1 MVLKSN
7 HCCQKKWPMKNLV
20 WQQNLHKKVFYR
32 GALQY
37 ICAVGL
43 DILKFEQTSLFY
55 SASHFNLGGGLELLC
70 FRGAKPTKAPRGDW
84 TVWQNFSLL
93 FNAIDLEKYSG
104 YAICQACKRRYL
116 KLSVYKHD
124 RDQSDTT
131 HPSACSA
138 SRQNLCWDYFAFI

>member
-1 MVLKSN
+1 
-7 HCCQKKWPMKNLV
+7 MKNLV
-20 WQQNLHKKVFYR
+20 WQQNRHQKVFYR

-43 DILKFEQTSLFY
+43 DILKFEQTSLFH
-55 SASHFNLGGGLELLC
+55 SASYQFG
-70 FRGAKPTKAPRGDW
+70 RGDW
-84 TVWQNFSLL
+84 SFVSEGLSPPKAPVVTGTVWKNFSLL
-93 FNAIDLEKYSG
+93 FNAIDSEKYLG
-104 YAICQACKRRYL
+104 YAICQACKRRYI

-131 HPSACSA
+131 HSSVYSA